1 MAEEIEE
8 RTADADS
15 LAADGRPEDTEQ
27 RERVVKNTGLMT
39 VGTLASRATGLLRT
53 WAMAYAL
60 GNTLLT
66 SSYQV
71 ANNLPNVLYELVAGG
86 FLSAA
91 FLPVLLLQKERFGRE
106 GENRYTSNILNI
118 TLIALG
124 ALSILSCIFADA
136 VVSTQTFTVGDTAEV
151 HQRTVEFFRV
161 FAFQIVFYGL
171 GGVLT
176 GVLNAHRSFFLT
188 SIAPALNNLVTIAGF
203 VAFAIIPQQEAGIV
217 VLAVATTAG
226 VAVQFV
232 IQIPALVKSGFRWQP
247 YVKLRDPA
255 IRETMKIALPSV
267 IYIAANLVAY
277 TFRNAFSLNATETG
291 PSALAYAWMWFQL
304 PYGVVAVSLSST
316 MFTEMS
322 DDVAKGDMGAFRKH
336 VYRGLSGTLFLII
349 PLTGLLCVLSEPIFQ
364 LFHAGAFNGADVT
377 QVASLL
383 AVWVLCLPIYS
394 VGMYLYKAF
403 ASLRKMMTFAL
414 LNCAIVVVQLVL
426 YAILCRPDA
435 FGIYGVPIADFV
447 YYTLRGVASIL
458 LLRHYA
464 GKGDAAPVWRTA
476 LLMLLSTLVGM
487 GLDWVLLNV
496 GHATLAPLEGMLG
509 HIALA
514 VIELLVCATVGLAA
528 IFGLAKVLKVDEL
541 KLLSRLANRFRR
553 RK

>member
-15 LAADGRPEDTEQ
+15 PAADGRPEDTEQ

-394 VGMYLYKAF
+394 VGMYLYKAVR
-403 ASLRKMMTFAL
+403 AVELRNRSGA
-414 LNCAIVVVQLVL
+414 AR
-426 YAILCRPDA
+426 A
-435 FGIYGVPIADFV
+435 
-447 YYTLRGVASIL
+447 
-458 LLRHYA
+458 LRHTVPPRRLRNLRRADSGLRVLHPPRRGEHSPVAPLCGEGRCGA
-464 GKGDAAPVWRTA
+464 GVEDRPADAAVDAGGHGTGLGAAERRSRDAGPSRRH
-476 LLMLLSTLVGM
+476 VGPHRPGGNRAARM
-487 GLDWVLLNV
+487 RHRGSGRDFRL
-496 GHATLAPLEGMLG
+496 GEG
-509 HIALA
+509 A
-514 VIELLVCATVGLAA
+514 E
-528 IFGLAKVLKVDEL
+528 
-541 KLLSRLANRFRR
+541 SR
-553 RK
+553 